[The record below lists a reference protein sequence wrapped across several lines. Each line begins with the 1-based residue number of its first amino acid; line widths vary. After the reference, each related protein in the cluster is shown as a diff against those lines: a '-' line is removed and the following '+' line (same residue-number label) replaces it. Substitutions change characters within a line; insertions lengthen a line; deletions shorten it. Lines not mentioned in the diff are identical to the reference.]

1 MELERARRVME
12 TSNAETVNQYLRFG
26 WKLVNQHLVDQRDG
40 SPPRTNYILASFCAL
55 EDTRQVVTLEGAD
68 QVNEY
73 LSLGWR
79 LIDKIVRQGNLD
91 GPRHESIQFV
101 LVWAGDE
108 PPLLPGMEAATNRL
122 TDPAMFDDLGDFSSL
137 PTINEEPL

>member
-1 MELERARRVME
+1 MELEHARRVME
-12 TSNAETVNQYLRFG
+12 TSNPETVNQYLRFG

-40 SPPRTNYILASFCAL
+40 TPPRTNYILASFRAL
-55 EDTRQVVTLEGAD
+55 EDTRQVVALDSAEE
-68 QVNEY
+68 VNRY
-73 LSLGWR
+73 LNLGWR

-108 PPLLPGMEAATNRL
+108 PPQLPGMERAIDRL
-122 TDPAMFDDLGDFSSL
+122 TDPEMFNDLGDFSSL
-137 PTINEEPL
+137 PTLDENSY